1 MTLAD
6 ALPTLSGWQW
16 SLGALCGLFVGM
28 AKTGV
33 PGLGIFVVPL
43 MVIAVGDAR
52 QSAGWLLPMLCVA
65 DLFAVVAYRRHAQV
79 RRLLS
84 LLPWV
89 LIGMVAGA
97 LALRASESL
106 RRRVV
111 GAIVLAMVLLRL
123 TRSWRAGRHGGS
135 AIPPSAGQETARA
148 VGYGVVAGF
157 ATTVANAAGP
167 VMNLYL
173 LAKRL
178 PKEEFMATG
187 AWFFLCINLAKL
199 PLYAGHGLI
208 HARSLLFDLLCVP
221 AVIAG
226 ALSGRRIAARLPQRT
241 FEIIVLLFTIA
252 AALVLL
258 LRS

>member
-1 MTLAD
+1 MTLAEVVPSLT
-6 ALPTLSGWQW
+6 AWQW

-28 AKTGV
+28 AKTGI

-65 DLFAVVAYRRHAQV
+65 DGFAVVAYRRHAQA
-79 RRLLS
+79 RRLFS

-97 LALRASESL
+97 LALGAPESL
-106 RRRVV
+106 LRRVV

-123 TRSWRAGRHGGS
+123 SRSGRAAGFP
-135 AIPPSAGQETARA
+135 AAPSATQETARA
-148 VGYGVVAGF
+148 AGYGVVAGF

-178 PKEEFMATG
+178 PKEEFIATG
-187 AWFFLCINLAKL
+187 AWFFLFINLAKL
-199 PLYAGHGLI
+199 PLYVGHGLI
-208 HARSLLFDLLCVP
+208 HPRSLVFDLLCVP

-241 FEIIVLLFTIA
+241 FEVIVLLLTTA

>member
-1 MTLAD
+1 MTLGEM
-6 ALPTLSGWQW
+6 LPTLSPWQW

-52 QSAGWLLPMLCVA
+52 QSAGWLLPLLCVA
-65 DLFAVVAYRRHAQV
+65 DVFAVVAYRRHAQA
-79 RRLLS
+79 RRLFS

-89 LIGMVAGA
+89 LLGMLAGA
-97 LALRASESL
+97 LALGAPEGL
-106 RRRVV
+106 LRRVV
-111 GAIVLAMVLLRL
+111 GAIVLSMVLLRL
-123 TRSWRAGRHGGS
+123 ARSWRDGRG
-135 AIPPSAGQETARA
+135 ATPLPTRTQETARA
-148 VGYGVVAGF
+148 AGYGLVAGF

-178 PKEEFMATG
+178 PKEEFLATG
-187 AWFFLCINLAKL
+187 AWFFLCINLVKV
-199 PLYAGHGLI
+199 PLYATHGLI
-208 HARSLLFDLLCVP
+208 HGRSLLFDLVCVP
-221 AVIAG
+221 AVIVG
-226 ALSGRRIAARLPQRT
+226 ALSGRAIAARLPQRA
-241 FEIIVLLFTIA
+241 FEVIVLLMTTV